1 VDIDFSNYAD
11 FFLNNP
17 ILKFGTETV
26 SLTNIILSLLFLIIS
41 IKVKNRIDR
50 YVSNKL
56 AKDKYLENSF
66 KDAIKKFIY
75 YGLLIVIFFI
85 TLEIAN
91 VPLIAF
97 TALGTIWNYTI
108 ITIDG
113 GVIATSN
120 IITAIIVF
128 IIGWKIKKGLNNW
141 VKYKL
146 NKQHD
151 LDQGFKQSIAQITHY
166 IFIITI
172 VLVSLKISNM
182 PLTAFAFVGG
192 ALAIG
197 IGFGSQNIIN
207 NFMSGL
213 IIMFEQPIRVGDL
226 IEFESQLGTVVN
238 IGARCTQVNTHDN
251 IDILIPNSTLLQST
265 INNLTLTDC
274 GNVRIRINIQ
284 LPCGNPIKLIK
295 EVVTRALDHSDH
307 VLQNLDKG
315 VYCIDTK
322 DGFFYYEVLFWMDML
337 GPVGRRAIIDEVYQ
351 EIFKEFEKNNIR
363 LSYWSY
369 SMLEDVKIKKEGD
382 DE

>member
-197 IGFGSQNIIN
+197 IGFGS
-207 NFMSGL
+207 
-213 IIMFEQPIRVGDL
+213 
-226 IEFESQLGTVVN
+226 
-238 IGARCTQVNTHDN
+238 
-251 IDILIPNSTLLQST
+251 
-265 INNLTLTDC
+265 
-274 GNVRIRINIQ
+274 
-284 LPCGNPIKLIK
+284 
-295 EVVTRALDHSDH
+295 
-307 VLQNLDKG
+307 
-315 VYCIDTK
+315 
-322 DGFFYYEVLFWMDML
+322 
-337 GPVGRRAIIDEVYQ
+337 
-351 EIFKEFEKNNIR
+351 
-363 LSYWSY
+363 
-369 SMLEDVKIKKEGD
+369 
-382 DE
+382 